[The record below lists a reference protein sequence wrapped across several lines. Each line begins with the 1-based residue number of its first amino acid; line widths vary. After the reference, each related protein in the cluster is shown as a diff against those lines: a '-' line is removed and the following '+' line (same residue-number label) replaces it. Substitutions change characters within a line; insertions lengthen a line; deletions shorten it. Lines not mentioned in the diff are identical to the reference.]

1 MLGVEVG
8 MRIARVPPRFPA
20 LLLTLGACTPVLTS
34 PPGADNGETLTAA
47 DWERPDNGWPAVDS
61 LPSDIEAQ
69 GWNEGDIVKDA
80 RLVDQNGD
88 TVSLWQ
94 FYGQVIALDIS
105 TMWCGPCQLLARE
118 VDEVQEH
125 YEEDGFI
132 YLTMMPENIDGDIPT
147 VENLNQWAERND
159 VSAPILSDEPLHSY
173 DIVPDKIWPR
183 VLIIGRDLRVAEDQV
198 QPAADAAIR
207 AAIEAEL

>member
-1 MLGVEVG
+1 
-8 MRIARVPPRFPA
+8 MRSVHAVPP
-20 LLLTLGACTPVLTS
+20 LLFVIGSIGACTPVLTS
-34 PPGADNGETLTAA
+34 PPGAVSDETLTAA
-47 DWERPDNGWPAVDS
+47 DWEQPENGWPSVNS
-61 LPSDIEAQ
+61 LPGDIEAQ

-80 RLVDQNGD
+80 RLIDQNGD
-88 TVSLWQ
+88 VVSLWQ

-118 VDEVQEH
+118 VDEVQEE
-125 YEEDGFI
+125 YEHEGFI

-147 VENLNQWAERND
+147 IENLNQWAERNG
-159 VSAPILSDEPLHSY
+159 VTAPILSDEPLHSY

-183 VLIIGRDLRVAEDQV
+183 VMVIGRDLRVAEDQV
-198 QPAADAAIR
+198 QPAEDAAIR